1 MMPWTENDLD
11 ADSEETTNLAEQN
24 PEVVKE
30 LTKKLR
36 QWQRELEVSLIGA
49 DNEIEP
55 IIKVN

>member
-24 PEVVKE
+24 PEVLKE

-49 DNEIEP
+49 DNEIKP
-55 IIKVN
+55 IIKVK